1 MRRIFKNSF
10 PFASLHCMVDSKTFP
25 DRSGLV
31 AEDNFTPLDYEA
43 SVRKNWILED
53 QLMAT
58 FGSGKNL

>member
-10 PFASLHCMVDSKTFP
+10 PFASLHCMIDSKTFP

-31 AEDNFTPLDYEA
+31 AEDKFTPWITKQ
-43 SVRKNWILED
+43 VGKNWMLED